1 MTLRGQWG
9 ILVLHQQYITQQAK
23 VMLLHGAPIKIGW
36 QKDNIDGVII
46 FEAKLTSTN
55 LSKVQLEDSDQ
66 MQNVHS
72 LYLF

>member
-1 MTLRGQWG
+1 MGDLSAAPAIYYTTSKSYALAWG
-9 ILVLHQQYITQQAK
+9 TYKI
-23 VMLLHGAPIKIGW
+23 PPIGW